1 VSFWSSRGLK
11 SPGFPGQYPVD
22 FCFAA
27 IEEQRPLDL
36 EAMRS
41 GDAESSIIISGVL

>member
-1 VSFWSSRGLK
+1 MASIVERLRSTAVPCSTAWDIHHLLQLS
-11 SPGFPGQYPVD
+11 
-22 FCFAA
+22 AA

-41 GDAESSIIISGVL
+41 GDAE